1 MTEPR
6 GRIFLL
12 AGLLDDAVLAGF
24 LLPDD
29 FTVVLLVGFPAG
41 FPVVLGAVGTGFA
54 SVATGCEGL
63 S

>member
-12 AGLLDDAVLAGF
+12 AGLLDEAVLAGF

-41 FPVVLGAVGTGFA
+41 FPAVPGALGMGFA
-54 SVATGCEGL
+54 SVATGWEGL

>member
-12 AGLLDDAVLAGF
+12 AGLLDEAVLAGF

-29 FTVVLLVGFPAG
+29 VTVVLLVGFPAG
-41 FPVVLGAVGTGFA
+41 FTVVPGAVGTGFA
-54 SVATGCEGL
+54 SVATGWEGL